1 VSSVTWRKGG
11 AAAPAGRYA
20 SAMTPSHPPMTLR
33 AGSAEAVLDPSA
45 GGRIAALRVDGA
57 DLLVTRGDGPLS
69 WGAYPMV
76 PWAGRLRDG
85 LLSFAGTVHPL
96 PIDLLPPHA
105 IHGTL
110 VQAAWE
116 IGIPMG
122 DATVVLEAPLGSAW
136 PFGGRAVH
144 RVTLTEDSLA
154 ATLEVHA
161 DDRPFPAIAGWHPW
175 FPRTLRGPAGTLGDQ
190 VQLDVH
196 ARGMLRRGDDYI
208 PTGDVVPVP
217 AGPLD
222 DCLVGVAPAPVVR
235 WPGAFEITIES
246 NAAYWVVYTEHADGV
261 CVEPQTG
268 PPNGLNT
275 GDFTLVE
282 PGTPLVV
289 SMTLRWRRLG

>member
-1 VSSVTWRKGG
+1 MSSARCRRGG
-11 AAAPAGRYA
+11 AAVAAARYPSDMAA
-20 SAMTPSHPPMTLR
+20 SHSLVTLR
-33 AGSAEAVLDPSA
+33 AGSAEAALDPAA
-45 GGRIAALRVDGA
+45 GGRIAALRVDGV
-57 DLLVTRGDGPLS
+57 DLLLTRGDGPLS

-76 PWAGRLRDG
+76 PWAGRLRHG
-85 LLSFAGTVHPL
+85 RLSWDGTVHAL

-110 VQAAWE
+110 VEAAWE
-116 IGIPMG
+116 IGIPMD
-122 DATVVLEAPLGSAW
+122 DAMAVLSAPLGVAW

-144 RVTLTEDSLA
+144 RVTLTGESLA

-161 DDRPFPAIAGWHPW
+161 GVRPFPAIAGWHPW
-175 FPRTLRGPAGTLGDQ
+175 FPRTLRGPAGAVGGAVEVDIR
-190 VQLDVH
+190 

-246 NAAYWVVYTEHADGV
+246 DAGYWVVYTEHADGV

-282 PGTPLVV
+282 PGMPLVV